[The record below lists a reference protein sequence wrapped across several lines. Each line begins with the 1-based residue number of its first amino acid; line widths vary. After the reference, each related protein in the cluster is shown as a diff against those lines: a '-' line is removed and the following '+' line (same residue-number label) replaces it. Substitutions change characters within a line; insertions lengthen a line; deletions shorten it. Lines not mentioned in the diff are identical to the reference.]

1 VAGWYAGYFDESGT
15 DARSKVVGVAGI
27 ISDVARWEAFS
38 AEWEEAIREFGLKD
52 NPGYFHM
59 TDFESP
65 HAAPYKDWPKHLKR
79 ERLNKLLDIILK
91 YQLSSVGCLIPKDLF
106 ESIIEPYAK
115 AVCGGPYGLA
125 AMDCFHLL
133 QPTLIRVDGW
143 MEYVFEDG
151 VSGGKGELLTLYDP
165 LKAYGKLNMS
175 NLRMLSLVF
184 RDKRKYVPL
193 QAADMLVY
201 ELVKEFPRHMGWEKR
216 LQPRYPLKRLREDLT
231 QWHYLDVEQLR
242 YWNQA
247 LLNLPVINK

>member
-1 VAGWYAGYFDESGT
+1 
-15 DARSKVVGVAGI
+15 
-27 ISDVARWEAFS
+27 
-38 AEWEEAIREFGLKD
+38 
-52 NPGYFHM
+52 
-59 TDFESP
+59 
-65 HAAPYKDWPKHLKR
+65 
-79 ERLNKLLDIILK
+79 
-91 YQLSSVGCLIPKDLF
+91 
-106 ESIIEPYAK
+106 
-115 AVCGGPYGLA
+115 
-125 AMDCFHLL
+125 L